1 MQVNMS
7 HEHGSVNQSA
17 SRLLVSARKSSLIYD
32 FIPACFS
39 VLQCEDL
46 PSLIHFCFCFFTQLW
61 YLFVGVPGLG
71 YSYLPAYGPA
81 RGPLDGPVRP
91 SYKTTRREQD
101 PCEDP
106 RPREVD
112 DAKSSQGAAPRAGL
126 PRSGDH
132 YASTHLMRLVMT

>member
-17 SRLLVSARKSSLIYD
+17 SRLL
-32 FIPACFS
+32 
-39 VLQCEDL
+39 
-46 PSLIHFCFCFFTQLW
+46 LW